1 MTRSPVVVV
10 GAGPA
15 GLAAA
20 ISLAR
25 AGVEVL
31 LLERRASG
39 STLPRATVLSLG
51 SMELLR
57 SWGLEDRINAGADDV
72 DMTMLAMPSAGCA
85 DQGDVIDVGYPTRSQ
100 SAMLSPSQAVC
111 VAQDHLE
118 TELLEHLAGY
128 STITIERGCEVLEVT
143 LAGGPVLVTV
153 RDATGHTRMIA
164 ADYVIGADGAR
175 SVVRASAGI
184 ILRGPDDLHQ
194 GVRVEFHAPLWEVLA
209 EHRHLI
215 YAITDPAASGVL
227 LPAGRGDR
235 WIFALPYGGNDTA
248 SIGRPT
254 TAAVVQRLLTAT
266 GLSGREVRITRFDTF
281 SAGAQL
287 ADQFSR
293 DRLFLVGDAAHRV
306 TPRGGTGLNIALA
319 DGYNLGWK
327 LAWVLKGWAPT
338 SLLASY
344 ESERRPIA
352 RHNVARSAD
361 PAGASRPAA
370 SETHVDL
377 GGRISHRWVA
387 PRRST
392 LDLLG
397 EGLTLL
403 GNDAALGSVAT
414 TRSGSTAPLD
424 TVPLDALTAQ
434 SLGLGS
440 RGAVLVRPDG
450 LPLAAWST
458 PPTAELVA
466 DAAAAFLAGPP
477 RQPTDHVHP
486 AAHSTSARRAV
497 HSATLTGHI
506 SIG

>member
-1 MTRSPVVVV
+1 MSRSPVVVV

-15 GLAAA
+15 GLATA
-20 ISLAR
+20 ITLAR

-31 LLERRASG
+31 LVERRASG
-39 STLPRATVLSLG
+39 SPLPRATVLSLR

-57 SWGLEDRINAGADDV
+57 SWGLEDRIHAGADDV
-72 DMTMLAMPSAGCA
+72 DMTMLAMPSAVCA
-85 DQGDVIDVGYPTRSQ
+85 DQGEVIDVGYPTRAQ
-100 SAMLSPSQAVC
+100 SAMLSPTRAVC

-118 TELLEHLAGY
+118 SELLELLSGY
-128 STITIERGCEVLEVT
+128 STITIERGCEVFEVVV
-143 LAGGPVLVTV
+143 ADGSVLVTV
-153 RDATGHTRMIA
+153 RDAAGRVRMIE
-164 ADYVIGADGAR
+164 ADYVVGADGAR

-184 ILRGPDDLHQ
+184 VLEGPDDLHL

-209 EHRHLI
+209 KHRHLI
-215 YAITDPAASGVL
+215 YAITDPEASGVL

-235 WIFALPYGGNDTA
+235 WIFALSYGDTNNE
-248 SIGRPT
+248 SVGRPT
-254 TAAVVQRLLTAT
+254 NAALVQRLLKAT
-266 GLSGREVRITRFDTF
+266 GLPGSKVRTTRFDTF

-287 ADQFSR
+287 ADRFSR

-319 DGYNLGWK
+319 DGHNLGWK
-327 LAWVLKGWAPT
+327 LGWVLRGWAST

-344 ESERRPIA
+344 ETERRPIA

-377 GGRISHRWVA
+377 GGRLSHRWVA
-387 PRRST
+387 PGRST

-403 GNDAALGSVAT
+403 GTDAALGSHT
-414 TRSGSTAPLD
+414 TTGSGSTAPLD
-424 TVPLDALTAQ
+424 AVPLDALTAQ

-450 LPLAAWST
+450 LPLAAWSA
-458 PPTAELVA
+458 PPTPELVA
-466 DAAAAFLAGPP
+466 DATATLFAGPTG
-477 RQPTDHVHP
+477 QSTDEISP
-486 AAHSTSARRAV
+486 AAHRLAARR
-497 HSATLTGHI
+497 SAL
-506 SIG
+506 SP